1 MVVSRVVPRALG
13 RKDRLRVDRNEG
25 MIHLLPGTE
34 PMQSVDSRRG
44 PLRRAVISQAQGIS
58 QRMGL
63 VGRMVQTP
71 RGRPAKT
78 ATRLP
83 SLTRILQLAS
93 PAAASRETKRTRS
106 RRDNREM
113 GISRVTM
120 RPDPVPLAVH
130 QLAVLPEGAV
140 VAVMGATNRLTVR
153 RTVTLP
159 KNP

>member
-1 MVVSRVVPRALG
+1 MVES
-13 RKDRLRVDRNEG
+13 
-25 MIHLLPGTE
+25 
-34 PMQSVDSRRG
+34 
-44 PLRRAVISQAQGIS
+44 
-58 QRMGL
+58 
-63 VGRMVQTP
+63 P

-93 PAAASRETKRTRS
+93 PAAASRETKRTHS
-106 RRDNREM
+106 RRDNRER

-153 RTVTLP
+153 RPVTLP
-159 KNP
+159 QNPWSGSDKTFQQSAGRPTSPWSISVIPFAPVTTRCSMNWAGIGNKPKRFSAVGRRCGRQR